1 LAIHAMMKFPVYSI
15 WESKSYGASERDA
28 SQQHQQPLC
37 WWTSGKTCAVGLSLF
52 LHAGMIKNLVSSPAL
67 TSIYKGL
74 DEVHSAWA
82 FVGSFFLWRYADNEQ
97 FVLSQS
103 QIQCSFEEQSIIV
116 AKIVSLKK
124 LP

>member
-1 LAIHAMMKFPVYSI
+1 
-15 WESKSYGASERDA
+15 
-28 SQQHQQPLC
+28 
-37 WWTSGKTCAVGLSLF
+37 
-52 LHAGMIKNLVSSPAL
+52 MIKNLVSSPAL